1 MEYLIILLGT
11 LLVVIIVYMLY
22 TNYFIST
29 TQLSGEVD
37 MKDKTAD
44 ITVDKLTRPDAT
56 RYAYNIWIYV
66 DKPLSGMRTI
76 FNRANDLGL
85 FLDGSTSTLGVKL
98 YRRAGT
104 ANAVDADNA
113 EYQLSNNFPLQR
125 WVYITIS
132 VDNSTIDM
140 YLDGKLVKSV
150 VAETIQISNKSH
162 TPDATSSITFGVN
175 PGTYMTKFSRITIPS
190 DPQTAWSSYM
200 EGSGSKMGL
209 GNLANR
215 YNVNLAIMKDNL
227 PSNTI
232 SLW

>member
-1 MEYLIILLGT
+1 MDYLIILLGT

-22 TNYFIST
+22 TNYFAST

-76 FNRANDLGL
+76 FDRPNDLGL

-98 YRRAGT
+98 YRRTSGS
-104 ANAVDADNA
+104 NAVAADNA
-113 EYQLSNNFPLQR
+113 EYLLSNNFPLQK
-125 WVYITIS
+125 WVYITVS
-132 VDNSTIDM
+132 VDNSTVDM

-150 VAETIQISNKSH
+150 IVERTASGNKYH
-162 TPDATSSITFGVN
+162 RPDATSPITFGVN
-175 PGTYMTKFSRITIPS
+175 PGTYMTKFNRKLVPS

-200 EGSGSKMGL
+200 EGSGSKLGL

-215 YNVNLAIMKDNL
+215 YNINLAISKDNII
-227 PSNTI
+227 SNTI
-232 SLW
+232 PIW